1 VFVFAAYVLVGLL
14 LAAAQADA
22 QTVSPPIDAAV
33 ERALPSITE
42 VRHQIHQHPE
52 LSNRE
57 VETARLVADHLRA
70 LGLDV
75 RTGIAHTGVVGLL
88 KGGLP
93 GRVIALRAEM
103 DALPVTEDTSLPFK
117 SQVKTTYDGKE
128 MGVGHACGHDVHIA
142 VMVGVASVLAPMR
155 DRLPGTVMF
164 IFQPAEEG
172 APAGEEGGAEL
183 MLKEGLF
190 RDVRPDAVLGLHA
203 HAELP
208 VGTVGYVTGATNA
221 SADYFDIVIKGKS
234 AHAAWPQ
241 ESVDPV
247 VTAAQAVLALQTI
260 RSRQLSPYEPS
271 VITVAQIH
279 GGIRDN
285 IIPAD
290 VRLSGTVRLFSR
302 AAQDEVERRMR
313 QILDG
318 VTHAAGATYTLTYT
332 RQAPVNV
339 NNPSLVTSLLPTL
352 TRVLGNE
359 HVVSPQP
366 WMAADDFAYF
376 AAEVPAFFFA
386 LGTVK
391 PGTTSGNNHTPTF
404 LADDG
409 ALPVGMRAMA
419 HMVWDY
425 LSASASPASR

>member
-1 VFVFAAYVLVGLL
+1 M
-14 LAAAQADA
+14 
-22 QTVSPPIDAAV
+22 
-33 ERALPSITE
+33 
-42 VRHQIHQHPE
+42 RHRIHQFPE

-57 VETARLVADHLRA
+57 FKTARLIADHLRA

-75 RTGIAHTGVVGLL
+75 RTGIAHTGVVAFL
-88 KGGLP
+88 KGGKP
-93 GRVIALRAEM
+93 GRVMALRADM
-103 DALPVTEDTSLPFK
+103 DALPVTEDTALPFK
-117 SQVKTTYDGKE
+117 SQVTAMYDGRDV
-128 MGVGHACGHDVHIA
+128 GVAHACGHDVHTA
-142 VMVGVASVLAPMR
+142 VMLGVASVLAPLR

-172 APAGEEGGAEL
+172 PPAGEEGGAKL

-190 RDVRPDAVLGLHA
+190 RDVRPNAVLGLHA

-208 VGTVGYVTGATNA
+208 VGTVGYISGATNA
-221 SADYFDIVIKGKS
+221 SADYFDVVIKGKS

-260 RSRQLSPYEPS
+260 RSRHLSPYEPS
-271 VITVAQIH
+271 VITVAQIR

-285 IIPAD
+285 IIPPD

-302 AAQDEVERRMR
+302 AAQDDVERHMR
-313 QILDG
+313 EILDG
-318 VTHAAGATYTLTYT
+318 VSRAAGGSYTLAYT
-332 RQAPVNV
+332 RRAPLNFS
-339 NNPSLVTSLLPTL
+339 NPSLVRSLLPTL
-352 TRVLGNE
+352 IRVLGQE
-359 HVVSPQP
+359 HVVAPPP
-366 WMAADDFAYF
+366 WMAADDFAYL
-376 AAEVPAFFFA
+376 AAEVPAFYFA

-391 PGTTSGNNHTPTF
+391 PGTKSGNNHTPTF

-409 ALPVGMRAMA
+409 ALPVGMRAVA

-425 LSASASPASR
+425 LAGSASPVPRPRQP